1 MTAPTPTR
9 EDISDEMLSNLERI
23 AQQEFDRTGVDNV
36 GVPCQT
42 QLTLITEIRSLRS
55 SNAALRRALEKY
67 GSHRGT
73 CDVVW
78 NEEPTDECTCGLAE
92 ALEGE
97 T

>member
-9 EDISDEMLSNLERI
+9 LE
-23 AQQEFDRTGVDNV
+23 
-36 GVPCQT
+36 
-42 QLTLITEIRSLRS
+42 EIRRHHDGGTHCNPDRDEACALLAMVDSLRS